1 VGDDQ
6 CTNGKD
12 IMTADDRLQELIS
25 LAHATAQPQLTESAL
40 RERFGRSDVWP
51 LRAGAVWRVR
61 WDDVALLV
69 LLVGNP
75 TATTVAVTPVTFDD
89 TGAEAD
95 TLLVAFPSGRG
106 ATLAVWRT
114 LRRDLQLALLD
125 RPVGELSLAVIAW
138 TVGGPV
144 PDDARLAG
152 PALPSVAFR
161 SPVRADLEDDLDEL
175 IAAVPALTPVSSM
188 RAVTG
193 ARKRVL
199 PSEEQFAALMA
210 RLGVS
215 LPVVL
220 DLVDGKREPSP
231 EEVAALRD
239 IVGVTPEVTP
249 PPAELVIEMYHPR
262 WKATVL
268 DLGRRRDM
276 KEAAA
281 RAVMAS
287 GAFALA
293 ARQTG
298 DQTPDWRERLARW
311 ADAEGLGRS

>member
-1 VGDDQ
+1 
-6 CTNGKD
+6 
-12 IMTADDRLQELIS
+12 M
-25 LAHATAQPQLTESAL
+25 
-40 RERFGRSDVWP
+40 
-51 LRAGAVWRVR
+51 
-61 WDDVALLV
+61 
-69 LLVGNP
+69 
-75 TATTVAVTPVTFDD
+75 
-89 TGAEAD
+89 
-95 TLLVAFPSGRG
+95 
-106 ATLAVWRT
+106 
-114 LRRDLQLALLD
+114 
-125 RPVGELSLAVIAW
+125 
-138 TVGGPV
+138 
-144 PDDARLAG
+144 
-152 PALPSVAFR
+152 
-161 SPVRADLEDDLDEL
+161 
-175 IAAVPALTPVSSM
+175 
-188 RAVTG
+188 TG

-231 EEVAALRD
+231 EEAAALRD
-239 IVGVTPEVTP
+239 IVGVTPEVIP

-268 DLGRRRDM
+268 DLARRRDM

-298 DQTPDWRERLARW
+298 EPKPGLAR
-311 ADAEGLGRS
+311 AARPLG